1 MTDAAGTATEELKAL
16 GPSIANIL
24 NALRLLAEAQTEQ
37 SREQSRVI
45 EQQAVIVGKLGQVV
59 VQLNKHSLFLTHHE
73 RALARCLGCQN
84 YKAADPNS
92 DTAAW
97 DPEGPG
103 VIR

>member
-1 MTDAAGTATEELKAL
+1 MTVEPGKTTEELKAL
-16 GPSIANIL
+16 GPSIADIL
-24 NALRLLAEAQTEQ
+24 NALRMLAEAQTAQ
-37 SREQSRVI
+37 SREQFKII
-45 EQQAVIVGKLGQVV
+45 EQQSAILGKLGQVV

-92 DTAAW
+92 DTAHW
-97 DPEGPG
+97 DPEGPS